1 MKTGSLQQ
9 LWSKAGIFLILAVL
23 VIVFAIISPDFRK
36 PANLLN
42 ILQQSTPIGIAA
54 VGMTFAIISGV
65 FDLSVGSIMALTACV
80 MVSLIDVVG
89 FYPAFLVALAVGFCL
104 GLINGTIVTRIGV
117 PPFIATLGTLW
128 VFRAL
133 AYLYTQNKPMQSTHT
148 DFTCWGEY
156 TCYIPRLFII
166 MVLCYLFGYLLLYH
180 TSFGRYIFAAGS
192 NRKAAI
198 LSGINVAGV
207 SLCVFAAVGFFS
219 ALAGAALAVKLWSAK
234 ADMALGY
241 ELMVIAAV
249 VLGGTSLKGG
259 SGSLAGSFA
268 AAILFTVIYNAMDM
282 LQVQSYWQ
290 KIALG
295 GILLIALSLDGLR
308 RKYIIGR

>member
-1 MKTGSLQQ
+1 MKLGLLHQ
-9 LWSKAGIFLILAVL
+9 LWNKAGIFFILAGL
-23 VIVFAIISPDFRK
+23 VIVFAITSPDFRK

-54 VGMTFAIISGV
+54 VGMTLAIISGV

-80 MVSLIDVVG
+80 MVSLIDVIG
-89 FYPAFLVALAVGFCL
+89 FYPALLIALALGFCL
-104 GLINGTIVTRIGV
+104 GLINGAIVTQIGI

-133 AYLYTQNKPMQSTHT
+133 AYLYTQNKPVQSIHA
-148 DFTCWGEY
+148 DFTRWGEY

-166 MVLCYLFGYLLLYH
+166 MVLCYLLGYLLLYH
-180 TSFGRYIFAAGS
+180 TPLGRYIFAVGS

-198 LSGINVAGV
+198 LSGISIAGV
-207 SLCVFAAVGFFS
+207 NLFVFAAIGFFS
-219 ALAGAALAVKLWSAK
+219 AMAGAALAVKLWSAK

-259 SGSLAGSFA
+259 SGSLAGTFA
-268 AAILFTVIYNAMDM
+268 AAILFSVIYNAMDM

-290 KIALG
+290 KIVLG
-295 GILLIALSLDGLR
+295 GILLAALALDGLR